1 MDNIINEKINI
12 LYMIPVALLSLSI
25 HEFSHGYAAYK
36 LGDPTAKY
44 FGRLTMNPIKH
55 IDPIG
60 FITLMLFKIGWAKPV
75 PVDPRHFKN
84 PKRDMAITAVAG
96 PLSNFILAFIC
107 VILHQVF
114 VFVCLNIMKTVSV
127 SEAVFTVITTVQTLF
142 LLLIYSN
149 IGLGVFN
156 LIPIVPFDGSRILYA
171 FLPNTVTSRLGVIE
185 RYSGIIILV
194 LLLTGILDG
203 TLSFLNETIAGAFF
217 SVADMIIPLP
227 TI

>member
-1 MDNIINEKINI
+1 MDNITNEIINI

-44 FGRLTMNPIKH
+44 FGRLTLNPIKH

-75 PVDPRHFKN
+75 PVDPSHFKN

-96 PLSNFILAFIC
+96 PLSNFLLAFIC
-107 VILHQVF
+107 VILHQIYLV
-114 VFVCLNIMKTVSV
+114 VCLNIMKAVSV
-127 SEAVFTVITTVQTLF
+127 SEALFTVISTVQMLF

-149 IGLGVFN
+149 IGLGLFN

-171 FLPNTVTSRLGVIE
+171 FLPNTVTARLGVVE
-185 RYSGIIILV
+185 KYSGIIILV
-194 LLLTGILDG
+194 LLFTGILDVP
-203 TLSFLNETIAGAFF
+203 LSFLSTAISDALFNF
-217 SVADMIIPLP
+217 ADMIIPLP

>member
-1 MDNIINEKINI
+1 
-12 LYMIPVALLSLSI
+12 MIPVALLSLSI

-44 FGRLTMNPIKH
+44 FGRLTLNPIKH

-107 VILHQVF
+107 VLLHQIYLVI
-114 VFVCLNIMKTVSV
+114 CLNIVSSIEV
-127 SEAVFTVITTVQTLF
+127 SETVFTVITTVQTLF

-149 IGLGVFN
+149 IGLGLFN

-171 FLPNTVTSRLGVIE
+171 FLPNTVTSKLHVIE
-185 RYSGIIILV
+185 KYSGIIILV
-194 LLLTGILDG
+194 LLFTGILDG
-203 TLSFLNETIAGAFF
+203 PLSFLNETISGAFF
-217 SVADMIIPLP
+217 SFADMIIPLP
-227 TI
+227 TM